1 MREPA
6 VDATDRTLLSLLQ
19 DDAQLPYAEL
29 GRAVHLSPAA
39 VHERV
44 RRLRRDGVIRRTTV
58 EVDADALGRHLLAF
72 VEVDTEGWVT
82 EPLAEAVR
90 DDPRVEEMHSVA
102 GDTHFLAKVRV
113 AGPGDLQDLL
123 RDLYAV
129 SGVRNTRTRV
139 VLQTYVER
147 GPSPVPPA

>member
-1 MREPA
+1 M
-6 VDATDRTLLSLLQ
+6 DATDRTLLGLLQ
-19 DDAQLPYAEL
+19 DDAHLSYAEL

-44 RRLRRDGVIRRTTV
+44 RRMRRDGVIRRTTV

-72 VEVDTEGWVT
+72 VEVDTEGWAT
-82 EPLAEAVR
+82 EPLADAVR
-90 DDPRVEEMHSVA
+90 DDPRVEELHSVA
-102 GDTHFLAKVRV
+102 GDTHFLAKARV
-113 AGPGDLQDLL
+113 AGPSDLQDLL

-129 SGVRNTRTRV
+129 TGVRNTRTRV

-147 GPSPVPPA
+147 GPSPTSPSG

>member
-1 MREPA
+1 M
-6 VDATDRTLLSLLQ
+6 DATDRTLLSLLQ

>member
-1 MREPA
+1 
-6 VDATDRTLLSLLQ
+6 VDGTDRTLLGLLQ
-19 DDAQLPYAEL
+19 DDAHLSYAEL

-44 RRLRRDGVIRRTTV
+44 RRMRRDGVIRRTTV
-58 EVDADALGRHLLAF
+58 DLDAAALGRHLLAF

-82 EPLAEAVR
+82 EPLAEAVG

-102 GDTHFLAKVRV
+102 GDTHFLVKVRV
-113 AGPGDLQDLL
+113 GGPGELQDLL

-129 SGVRNTRTRV
+129 PGVRNTRTRV
-139 VLQTYVER
+139 ALQTYVER
-147 GPSPVPPA
+147 GPSPTTPPPAG

>member
-1 MREPA
+1 M
-6 VDATDRTLLSLLQ
+6 DATDRTLLSLLQ

-147 GPSPVPPA
+147 GPSPTPPAAG

>member
-1 MREPA
+1 M
-6 VDATDRTLLSLLQ
+6 DGTDRTLLGLLQ
-19 DDAQLPYAEL
+19 DDAHLSCAEL

-58 EVDADALGRHLLAF
+58 DLDAAALGRHLLAF

-82 EPLAEAVR
+82 EPLAEAVG
-90 DDPRVEEMHSVA
+90 DDPRVEEMHPVA
-102 GDTHFLAKVRV
+102 GDTHFLVKVRV
-113 AGPGDLQDLL
+113 GGPGELQDLL

-129 SGVRNTRTRV
+129 PGVRNTRTRV
-139 VLQTYVER
+139 ALQTYVER
-147 GPSPVPPA
+147 GPSPTTPPPAG

>member
-1 MREPA
+1 M
-6 VDATDRTLLSLLQ
+6 DATDRTLLGLLQ
-19 DDAQLPYAEL
+19 DDAQSSYAEL

-58 EVDADALGRHLLAF
+58 EVDPDALGRHLLAF

-102 GDTHFLAKVRV
+102 GDTHFLVKVRV
-113 AGPGDLQDLL
+113 AGPNDLQDLL

-129 SGVRNTRTRV
+129 TGVRNTRTRV

-147 GPSPVPPA
+147 GPSPVPAG